1 MGALMGDTFPPS
13 ALGWDFRV
21 CNEKSKV
28 FYLGSFMQEKG
39 RLCRYVS
46 RNQNATPYMYLGKDL
61 YDQLE
66 TALRQDCGFAYSFIE
81 KGYIDPKVRFSH
93 GKLALCGNNHA
104 DSSLDR
110 SKKRD
115 NHICLDAEPQS
126 GKTVAG
132 LLVIAHFRNLISSGQ
147 EELEIQSDFE
157 IQSDAE
163 TDISDEDQGNL
174 LRGIDNCLGLV

>member
-1 MGALMGDTFPPS
+1 MGVLMGDTFPPS

-21 CNEKSKV
+21 CNENSGGPN
-28 FYLGSFMQEKG
+28 LGSFMQEKG

-46 RNQNATPYMYLGKDL
+46 RNQNATPYMYLGNLL
-61 YDQLE
+61 YNQLKK
-66 TALRQDCGFAYSFIE
+66 ALRQDCGFAYSFIDKE
-81 KGYIDPKVRFSH
+81 KIDPKVEFSY
-93 GKLALCGNNHA
+93 GKLVLCGKNHA

-115 NHICLDAEPQS
+115 NHICLEAEPQS

-147 EELEIQSDFE
+147 EALEIQSDFE
-157 IQSDAE
+157 VQSDAE

-174 LRGIDNCLGLV
+174 LRGIDNCLGLF

>member
-1 MGALMGDTFPPS
+1 MGDTFPPS

-21 CNEKSKV
+21 CNVKSNV

-46 RNQNATPYMYLGKDL
+46 RNQNSTPYMYLGDKL

-66 TALRQDCGFAYSFIE
+66 KALRQDCGFAYSFIE
-81 KGYIDPKVRFSH
+81 RGQIDPKVQFSKN
-93 GKLALCGNNHA
+93 GKLALCGKNHA

-115 NHICLDAEPQS
+115 
-126 GKTVAG
+126 T
-132 LLVIAHFRNLISSGQ
+132 
-147 EELEIQSDFE
+147 
-157 IQSDAE
+157 
-163 TDISDEDQGNL
+163 
-174 LRGIDNCLGLV
+174 

>member
-1 MGALMGDTFPPS
+1 MKLVIELLKHRYFLTNYLKLQILAWSVPSIYIVVLDLGDN
-13 ALGWDFRV
+13 L
-21 CNEKSKV
+21 
-28 FYLGSFMQEKG
+28 Y
-39 RLCRYVS
+39 
-46 RNQNATPYMYLGKDL
+46 NQLKK
-61 YDQLE
+61 
-66 TALRQDCGFAYSFIE
+66 ALRQDCGFAYSFIE
-81 KGYIDPKVRFSH
+81 RGQIDPKVQFSY
-93 GKLALCGNNHA
+93 GKLALRGKNHA
-104 DSSLDR
+104 DSSLDC

-163 TDISDEDQGNL
+163 TDITDEEQGNL
-174 LRGIDNCLGLV
+174 

>member
-1 MGALMGDTFPPS
+1 MGDTFPPS

-46 RNQNATPYMYLGKDL
+46 RNQNATPYMYLGENL
-61 YDQLE
+61 YNQLK

-81 KGYIDPKVRFSH
+81 KGNIDPKVRFLN
-93 GKLALCGNNHA
+93 GKLVLCGDNHA

-132 LLVIAHFRNLISSGQ
+132 KVIIEKSRGGRFFMEQ
-147 EELEIQSDFE
+147 E
-157 IQSDAE
+157 
-163 TDISDEDQGNL
+163 
-174 LRGIDNCLGLV
+174 LRFGLDLGRLAVLKKIIRGRL